1 MVQKDRVF
9 DNTVPSDSSSDS
21 SSDDSIES
29 GDEVPSG
36 TKLAIFEL
44 QNRFSNISE
53 AVNNLIKLAE
63 IIRSTGSRS
72 RTSRATQYE
81 HIEDGVNH
89 TLAFENDFLPLVLKH
104 KFKLDGPLLER
115 FRKAIGSRRRR
126 FLYQA
131 KHQKRLAYGHDIQL
145 EDPVAPKA
153 RQEFRTTPT
162 RTPNAPVIRHTVP
175 EKRAVDNGTEAPTQ
189 ATTFRLVN
197 QPKAPSAIVST
208 SSKFDASGIDLPLPP
223 PIPTA
228 KATHFECPYCC
239 VLVPIAKREKRRW
252 RQHVIEDLQP
262 FICIEPH
269 CPTPDI
275 VLESRSDWV
284 EHQRWEH
291 AIQWWC
297 EGGEADHPAV
307 QFSTEDAFLA
317 HLSESHPSHTSSGT
331 IKRRAQMAS
340 HPSLMPFSCCPFCD
354 FLPADFATLS
364 IERPDTVLRAAVSQ
378 KTLQEHLTHEL
389 LNIFLI
395 ALPERVD
402 LEDDVSG
409 TDAERSPGNRSTVLG
424 ELEVDDDF
432 TYTWDGLRSPS
443 WLVAEGA
450 GYEDII
456 DPEVS
461 NSIWATVWASP
472 QLRKSVRESYEG
484 PALDAHIKHI
494 ALRQDQHDSLEKAQ
508 LEYGIW
514 IPGISINNEKLSSP
528 RLVPSLYD
536 RAISDPTR
544 NILGDRIPRPPYY
557 KGNTLYTIA
566 DIFDTAEQDDKKL
579 NFGCFCCAPEQDAVH
594 TTRCPK
600 CLTWHNEQCSYH
612 WDFYTLLRVSGCCP
626 KCVPEED
633 AELAVR

>member
-1 MVQKDRVF
+1 MD
-9 DNTVPSDSSSDS
+9 
-21 SSDDSIES
+21 SDD
-29 GDEVPSG
+29 DVPSG
-36 TKLAIFEL
+36 TKLTIFEL
-44 QNRFSNISE
+44 QNRFSNISG

-72 RTSRATQYE
+72 RTSRAARYE

-89 TLAFENDFLPLVLKH
+89 TLAFENDFLPLFLKH

-115 FRKAIGSRRRR
+115 FRKAIGFRRRR

-131 KHQKRLAYGHDIQL
+131 KHQKRLAYGNNIQL
-145 EDPVAPKA
+145 EDPVAPKGK
-153 RQEFRTTPT
+153 QEARTTPT
-162 RTPNAPVIRHTVP
+162 RTPIAPITRHIVP
-175 EKRAVDNGTEAPTQ
+175 AKRAVDNSTEAPTQ
-189 ATTFRLVN
+189 ATTFRMVA

-239 VLVPIAKREKRRW
+239 VLVPVAKREKRLW
-252 RQHVIEDLQP
+252 RQHLIADLQP

-275 VLESRSDWV
+275 MLESRSDWV

-297 EGGEADHPAV
+297 EGGEADHPAL

-317 HLSESHPSHTSSGT
+317 HLSESHASHMSGGT
-331 IKRRAQMAS
+331 IKRHARMAG

-354 FLPADFATLS
+354 FLPADFAMLS
-364 IERPDTVLRAAVSQ
+364 IESPGAVLGAAISQ

-402 LEDDVSG
+402 LEDDIAG
-409 TDAERSPGNRSTVLG
+409 TDTERSPGNRSTVLG
-424 ELEVDDDF
+424 ELKVEVLGELKVATISWED
-432 TYTWDGLRSPS
+432 LRSPL
-443 WLVAEGA
+443 WVVAEDVGV
-450 GYEDII
+450 EDNI

-461 NSIWATVWASP
+461 NCIWATVWASP

-494 ALRQDQHDSLEKAQ
+494 ALRQDQQDSLEKTQ

-514 IPGISINNEKLSSP
+514 IPGISINSEKLSSP
-528 RLVPSLYD
+528 RLVPSLYTNT
-536 RAISDPTR
+536 IMNPVR
-544 NILGDRIPRPPYY
+544 NIIDHRTSNSPRDLV
-557 KGNTLYTIA
+557 NHVNAIA
-566 DIFDTAEQDDKKL
+566 DVFKSTVQDGKKDNLRCICGEPEAGAGRIRCEVCGTRHAENCINIPWNRGLRTQYCPNCIYQVQRGAPGSQD
-579 NFGCFCCAPEQDAVH
+579 P
-594 TTRCPK
+594 
-600 CLTWHNEQCSYH
+600 
-612 WDFYTLLRVSGCCP
+612 
-626 KCVPEED
+626 
-633 AELAVR
+633 